1 MSDTASASEGRTVTY
16 CERWNPLLR
25 KPIGL
30 FSTEQ
35 AGARHDAGEL
45 YSVVIGDLAKPEAL
59 IEVRLERDYVA
70 VWFFAEASTLRV
82 LKYTFKRVAPDI
94 LFLSK
99 IGTWEYPENAD
110 QDLRGA
116 HTIDSIHYHV
126 DGIVRHESTDTVTGQ
141 TTTSE
146 YTGVDTDIN
155 KEPVPTFGQW
165 DSLARRDRETAPT
178 KP

>member
-1 MSDTASASEGRTVTY
+1 MSDTTSASEHRTVTY

-30 FSTEQ
+30 LSTEQ
-35 AGARHDAGEL
+35 ARARHDAGEL
-45 YSVVIGDLAKPEAL
+45 YSVLIGDLAKPEAL
-59 IEVRLERDYVA
+59 IEVRLERDYVGA
-70 VWFFAEASTLRV
+70 WFFAESSRLRV
-82 LKYTFKRVAPDI
+82 LKYTFKRTAPDT

-99 IGTWEYPENAD
+99 VGTWAYPEDAD

-126 DGIVRHESTDTVTGQ
+126 DGIVRHESKDTITGQ

-155 KEPVPTFGQW
+155 EEPVPTFGVW
-165 DSLARRDRETAPT
+165 DSLARRDRETAT
-178 KP
+178 KS